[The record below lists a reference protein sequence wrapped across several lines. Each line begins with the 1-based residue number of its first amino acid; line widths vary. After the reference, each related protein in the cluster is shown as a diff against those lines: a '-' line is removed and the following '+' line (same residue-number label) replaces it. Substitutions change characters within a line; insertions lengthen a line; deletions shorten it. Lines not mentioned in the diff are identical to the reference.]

1 MPESVVLSARCALLD
16 IEGTVADI
24 RFVYDVMFPFVREH
38 LERYLES
45 QWDTAELCE
54 VREQLARD
62 AGFATHQSPWDA
74 PHVDRTAAM
83 KAVLQHVMA
92 LMDGDSKSTGLKALQ
107 GRLWES
113 GFRSGALRAE
123 VFDDVVPALKQWRD
137 AGIDLKIY
145 SSGSILAQKLFF
157 GHTTQGDLTS
167 LFTGYFDTTTGPKRQ
182 SDSYRTIAQQC
193 GLAPEQIVFFTDVL
207 GELDAASAAGVQTVA
222 VVRPNNAPLP
232 EAYAGS
238 VVRELRSIRWR

>member
-1 MPESVVLSARCALLD
+1 LLLLSARCALLD

-38 LERYLES
+38 LERYLKTQS
-45 QWDTAELCE
+45 GTPELDAILQ
-54 VREQLARD
+54 QLARD
-62 AGFATHQSPWDA
+62 AGLPTDPTPWHA
-74 PHVDRTAAM
+74 QGPQPAVDM
-83 KAVLQHVMA
+83 QAVSQHVLA

-107 GRLWES
+107 GRIWES

-123 VFDDVVPALKQWRD
+123 VFEDVVPALKQWRD

-157 GHTTQGDLTS
+157 GHTTQGDLTP

-182 SDSYRTIAQQC
+182 SDSYRTIAEQC

-207 GELDAASAAGVQTVA
+207 GELEAATAAGVQTVA

-232 EAYAGS
+232 DAYSGPL
-238 VVRELRSIRWR
+238 VNDLRAIRWR